1 MVADAL
7 RLLSMGSVALI
18 VDDKKELVKEV
29 RRLVRLDFFIFLHH

>member
-7 RLLSMGSVALI
+7 SLLSMGSVALI

-29 RRLVRLDFFIFLHH
+29 RRLVHLDCFIPLHH